1 MPINALKSMANKA
14 GVDLKTAE
22 NKWNAAKDIADK
34 NKNITKDSDQYW
46 ALVTYITKKELGI
59 EESFSNSI
67 KDFIN
72 KLV

>member
-1 MPINALKSMANKA
+1 MPANVLKSLADKA

-22 NKWNAAKDIADK
+22 DKWNAAKDIADK
-34 NKNITKDSDQYW
+34 NKNITKGGEQYW

-59 EESFSNSI
+59 KESFSDTI
-67 KDFIN
+67 KSFIN